1 MVTQESR
8 VGVGATHAF
17 GYEPPCVL
25 SKACADVE
33 EAATASPL
41 RTVLEV
47 GEQSRARWVLWET
60 RDEKVKALDA
70 LVHVLLGLDSLP
82 H

>member
-1 MVTQESR
+1 MIMQESM

-25 SKACADVE
+25 SKARADVE
-33 EAATASPL
+33 EATTASPL
-41 RTVLEV
+41 RTALEV
-47 GEQSRARWVLWET
+47 GEQSRACWVLRET

-70 LVHVLLGLDSLP
+70 LVHVLLCLDSLP